1 MPAELPARSVR
12 APRYS
17 QDDALAIERLYSTLK
32 RDELTLDDW
41 LIAAGI
47 TLFGASILVFVI
59 IAVIQIVNSV
69 VRLLHAQGRVHS
81 EMDDYVR
88 AE

>member
-1 MPAELPARSVR
+1 MKRESPRSPPEHEKPAELPARSVR

-47 TLFGASILVFVI
+47 TLFAASILVFVI
-59 IAVIQIVNSV
+59 IAAIQIVNSV
-69 VRLLHAQGRVHS
+69 VRL
-81 EMDDYVR
+81 
-88 AE
+88 